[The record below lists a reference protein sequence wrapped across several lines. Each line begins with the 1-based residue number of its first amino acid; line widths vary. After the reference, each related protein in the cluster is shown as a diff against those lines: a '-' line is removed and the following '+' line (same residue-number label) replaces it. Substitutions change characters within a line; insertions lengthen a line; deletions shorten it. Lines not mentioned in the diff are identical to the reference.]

1 MIQFRQDCS
10 TADIF
15 HSDLLHSSLNV
26 HIFAEGKMRH
36 SLLKVLAT
44 AIAGSAFLAAC
55 GGGSSSADSGSTAS
69 AGNNTGS
76 AGDTQ
81 NPSPVALPTTVIS
94 SVFDGHIDTNQPI
107 TAFLQDD
114 GSYFIVYSDAA
125 APQNASGA
133 IMGSGTLNGGSFS
146 SSDGL
151 DVALAGSGAQTAASV
166 TLSASYT
173 AKTSLN
179 GTVSYTTGGQIK
191 TFTSNYNNAYESLP
205 SLSALAGVY
214 TGTITTKD
222 QVEANIELTVTADG
236 KLSGTLPCGCS
247 ITAQLVPR
255 SDGTAY
261 DATLAFT
268 GGNHPFSGKSFA
280 GNVYLDTTAHRL
292 YIVGKLTD
300 SSDRAIFVGTRT
312 GS

>member
-1 MIQFRQDCS
+1 
-10 TADIF
+10 
-15 HSDLLHSSLNV
+15 LNV

-36 SLLKVLAT
+36 SLLKVLAA

-55 GGGSSSADSGSTAS
+55 GGGSSSADSGATAS
-69 AGNNTGS
+69 AGNNTS
-76 AGDTQ
+76 SGDNTS

-94 SVFDGHIDTNQPI
+94 SVFDGHTDTNQPI
-107 TAFLQDD
+107 TAFLQND

-133 IMGSGTLNGGSFS
+133 VMGSGSISGGSFS

-179 GTVSYTTGGQIK
+179 GSLIYATGGQTR

-205 SLSALAGVY
+205 SLSVLAGVY
-214 TGTITTKD
+214 TGAISTKD
-222 QVEANIELTVTADG
+222 QVEANIELAVTADG
-236 KLSGTLPCGCS
+236 KLSGSLPCGCS

-280 GNVYLDTTAHRL
+280 GNVYLDTVTHRL
-292 YIVGKLTD
+292 YIVGKLNESGD
-300 SSDRAIFVGTRT
+300 LAIFVGTRT
-312 GS
+312 GP

>member
-1 MIQFRQDCS
+1 
-10 TADIF
+10 
-15 HSDLLHSSLNV
+15 
-26 HIFAEGKMRH
+26 MRH
-36 SLLKVLAT
+36 SLLKVLAA
-44 AIAGSAFLAAC
+44 AITGSAFLVAC
-55 GGGSSSADSGSTAS
+55 GGGSSSTDSGTNAS
-69 AGNNTGS
+69 AGDNIDGSGNT
-76 AGDTQ
+76 A

-94 SVFDGHIDTNQPI
+94 SVFDGHTDTNQPI
-107 TAFLQDD
+107 TAFLQND

-125 APQNASGA
+125 APQNVAGA
-133 IMGSGTLNGGSFS
+133 IMGSASISSGSFS

-179 GTVSYTTGGQIK
+179 GSVSYATGGQTK

-205 SLSALAGVY
+205 SLPVLAGVY
-214 TGTITTKD
+214 TGAITTKD
-222 QVEANIELTVTADG
+222 QVEANIELSVTADG

-280 GNVYLDTTAHRL
+280 GNVYLDTATDRL
-292 YIVGKLTD
+292 YIVGKLND
-300 SSDRAIFVGTRT
+300 SNDLAIFVGTRT
-312 GS
+312 GP

>member
-1 MIQFRQDCS
+1 
-10 TADIF
+10 
-15 HSDLLHSSLNV
+15 
-26 HIFAEGKMRH
+26 MRH
-36 SLLKVLAT
+36 SFLKVLAA
-44 AIAGSAFLAAC
+44 AIVGSAFLAAC
-55 GGGSSSADSGSTAS
+55 GGGASSTDSGATAS
-69 AGNNTGS
+69 AGNNADSGANTS
-76 AGDTQ
+76 
-81 NPSPVALPTTVIS
+81 NPSPVELPTTVIS
-94 SVFDGHIDTNQPI
+94 SVFDGHTDTSQPI

-133 IMGSGTLNGGSFS
+133 IMGSGSPSGGSIS

-173 AKTSLN
+173 PKTSLN
-179 GTVSYTTGGQIK
+179 GSLSYAADGRTK
-191 TFTSNYNNAYESLP
+191 TFTSTYNSAYEHLP
-205 SLSALAGVY
+205 SLSVLAGVY
-214 TGTITTKD
+214 TGAITTKN

-280 GNVYLDTTAHRL
+280 GNVYLDTAAHRL
-292 YIVGKLTD
+292 YIIGKLND
-300 SSDRAIFVGTRT
+300 SSDLAIFVGTRT

>member
-1 MIQFRQDCS
+1 
-10 TADIF
+10 
-15 HSDLLHSSLNV
+15 
-26 HIFAEGKMRH
+26 MRH
-36 SLLKVLAT
+36 SLLKVLAA
-44 AIAGSAFLAAC
+44 AIAGSAFLVAC
-55 GGGSSSADSGSTAS
+55 GGGGSSSTDSGTNAS
-69 AGNNTGS
+69 AGDNVDGSGNTS
-76 AGDTQ
+76 
-81 NPSPVALPTTVIS
+81 NPSPVVLPTTVIS
-94 SVFDGHIDTNQPI
+94 SVFDGHTDTNQPI
-107 TAFLQDD
+107 TAFLQND

-133 IMGSGTLNGGSFS
+133 IMGSGSISGASFS

-151 DVALAGSGAQTAASV
+151 DVALAGSGAQTAAGV

-173 AKTSLN
+173 AKVSLN
-179 GTVSYTTGGQIK
+179 GSLSYATGGQTK

-205 SLSALAGVY
+205 SLPVLAGIY
-214 TGTITTKD
+214 TGTITTRD

-236 KLSGTLPCGCS
+236 KLSGALPCGCS

-280 GNVYLDTTAHRL
+280 GNVYLDTATHRL
-292 YIVGKLTD
+292 YIVGKLND
-300 SSDRAIFVGTRT
+300 SGGLAIFVGTRT

>member
-1 MIQFRQDCS
+1 
-10 TADIF
+10 
-15 HSDLLHSSLNV
+15 
-26 HIFAEGKMRH
+26 MRH
-36 SLLKVLAT
+36 SLLKVLAV

-55 GGGSSSADSGSTAS
+55 GGGSSSADSGTTAS
-69 AGNNTGS
+69 AGNNAGS
-76 AGDTQ
+76 GGNTS
-81 NPSPVALPTTVIS
+81 NPSPVVLPTTVIS
-94 SVFDGHIDTNQPI
+94 SVFDGHTDTNQPI
-107 TAFLQDD
+107 TAFLQND
-114 GSYFIVYSDAA
+114 GSYFIVYSDVA

-133 IMGSGTLNGGSFS
+133 IMGSGSINGGSFS

-166 TLSASYT
+166 NLSASYT

-179 GTVSYTTGGQIK
+179 GSLSYATGGQTR

-205 SLSALAGVY
+205 SLPVLAGVY
-214 TGTITTKD
+214 TGAITTKD

-236 KLSGTLPCGCS
+236 KLSGSLPCGCT

-280 GNVYLDTTAHRL
+280 GNVYLDTATHRL
-292 YIVGKLTD
+292 YIVGKPND
-300 SSDRAIFVGTRT
+300 SGDLAIFVGTRT

>member
-1 MIQFRQDCS
+1 
-10 TADIF
+10 
-15 HSDLLHSSLNV
+15 
-26 HIFAEGKMRH
+26 
-36 SLLKVLAT
+36 
-44 AIAGSAFLAAC
+44 
-55 GGGSSSADSGSTAS
+55 
-69 AGNNTGS
+69 
-76 AGDTQ
+76 
-81 NPSPVALPTTVIS
+81 LPTTVIS
-94 SVFDGHIDTNQPI
+94 SVFDGHTDTNQPI
-107 TAFLQDD
+107 TAFLQND

-125 APQNASGA
+125 APQNVAGA
-133 IMGSGTLNGGSFS
+133 IMGSASISSGSFS

-179 GTVSYTTGGQIK
+179 GSVSYATGGQTK

-205 SLSALAGVY
+205 SLPVLAGVY
-214 TGTITTKD
+214 TGAITTKD
-222 QVEANIELTVTADG
+222 QVEANIELSVTADG

-280 GNVYLDTTAHRL
+280 GNVYLDTATDRL
-292 YIVGKLTD
+292 YIVGKLND
-300 SSDRAIFVGTRT
+300 SNDLAIFVGTRT
-312 GS
+312 GP